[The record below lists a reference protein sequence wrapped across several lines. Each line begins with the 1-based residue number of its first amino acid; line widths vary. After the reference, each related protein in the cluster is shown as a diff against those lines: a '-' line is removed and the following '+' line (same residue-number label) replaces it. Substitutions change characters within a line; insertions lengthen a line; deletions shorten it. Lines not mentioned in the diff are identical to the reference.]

1 MLAIARVWLLVAGA
15 AVALIAAIAALPTG
29 EAPAERPPHFTF
41 IPLAGV
47 PIDYVVEDA
56 QASGAPCLPFLVP
69 ILERPSWQLQI
80 VEGGTSCLGEVISA
94 SLEID
99 HTGLAAWME
108 PGMPERRTWLTPDEL
123 HAIAGLDRLNCA
135 SD

>member
-1 MLAIARVWLLVAGA
+1 MLAVARVWLFVAVA
-15 AVALIAAIAALPTG
+15 AVALVAAIAARPG
-29 EAPAERPPHFTF
+29 DDDVPARPPHFTF
-41 IPLAGV
+41 FPLAGA

-56 QASGAPCLPFLVP
+56 QASGAPCLPFLAP
-69 ILERPSWQLQI
+69 ILARPSWQLQI
-80 VEGGTSCLGEVISA
+80 VDGVTSCLGEVIHA

-123 HAIAGLDRLNCA
+123 HAIAG
-135 SD
+135 